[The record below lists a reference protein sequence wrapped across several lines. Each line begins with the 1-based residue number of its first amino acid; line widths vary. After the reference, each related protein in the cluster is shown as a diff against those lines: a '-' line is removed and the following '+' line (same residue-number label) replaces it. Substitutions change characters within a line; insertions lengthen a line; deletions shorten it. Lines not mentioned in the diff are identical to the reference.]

1 MTGTTVG
8 VIGGVGPA
16 ATVCFLDKVVRLTAA
31 GRDQDHVDLV
41 VLQHS
46 TIPDRTAYI
55 LGASPEN
62 PGPVMADDARR
73 LTALGVGFIVV
84 PCNTAHFFTQEVE
97 AASGVPVLSIVDETL
112 DEVVARGDVGT
123 VALLATSGTL
133 ASGVYQRAAQA
144 RGLRVVEPEPDEQV
158 VVMSVI
164 YDQVKAGR
172 PADVPALTGVAE
184 ALLARGAQVA
194 LLGCT
199 ELSVVADEAGLLADP
214 RYVDSLDVL
223 ARRTV
228 TRSGHTLRA

>member
-1 MTGTTVG
+1 VTVG

-31 GRDQDHVDLV
+31 DRDQDNVDLV

-55 LGASPEN
+55 LGDSDEN
-62 PGPVMADDARR
+62 PGPVMAEDAHR
-73 LTALGVGFIVV
+73 LTLLGVEFIVI
-84 PCNTAHFFTQEVE
+84 PCNTAHYFTQEVE

-112 DEVVARGDVGT
+112 DEVVARGGVDT
-123 VALLATSGTL
+123 IALLATSGTL

-144 RGLRVVEPEPDEQV
+144 RGLRVVEPEPDEQA
-158 VVMSVI
+158 VVMHVI
-164 YDQVKAGR
+164 YDQVKAGL
-172 PADVPALTGVAE
+172 PGDVSLLTGVAD

-194 LLGCT
+194 VLGCT
-199 ELSVVADEAGLLADP
+199 ELSVVADGTDLLADP
-214 RYVDSLDVL
+214 CYVDSLDVL

-228 TRSGHTLRA
+228 VRSGHALRG